1 MDIAPV
7 LAAIRREYP
16 SPRVDPVRSQP
27 LHSELVVDVL
37 TTQAWVQACVQLL
50 LDHGQDPT
58 PDAVVC
64 SLFPRRGRGT
74 SSPIERNVSLPTDRG
89 QIEQYLHS
97 DLSHTTLP
105 SGLIPAQAHNVH
117 LFPQPTLLQIIS
129 LTEIAASAFQ
139 LQTVLEQRR
148 DVLDGA
154 SRIRRMD
161 DEDTED
167 EEVGEGKLPSY
178 PRGMLRLE
186 LTDGERVIKGIEYR
200 RIEGLELGETA
211 LGCKVGGESS

>member
-1 MDIAPV
+1 MCTTPAGPRT
-7 LAAIRREYP
+7 RRYSRCSGAFRDETRD
-16 SPRVDPVRSQP
+16 SPLSPP
-27 LHSELVVDVL
+27 KGLH
-37 TTQAWVQACVQLL
+37 
-50 LDHGQDPT
+50 
-58 PDAVVC
+58 
-64 SLFPRRGRGT
+64 
-74 SSPIERNVSLPTDRG
+74 PTDHC

-105 SGLIPAQAHNVH
+105 SGLIPAQAHNIH
-117 LFPQPTLLQIIS
+117 LFPQPTLLQLIS

-200 RIEGLELGETA
+200 RIEGLVLGETA
-211 LGCKVGGESS
+211 LGCKVS